1 MARDTKKRP
10 KLHKSRNAEP
20 LFWRRRMFVITQT
33 GIAYAAEND
42 HRSSVEWLTAA
53 GFITGPEDPA
63 LQRLVRGFVDHRGIF
78 AYRGLTFEH
87 IGASLPLYPVLHL
100 IQGDLKLPGDTP
112 VWLGARPSTGG
123 YGLEGT
129 RFAGHLDDLLKKYIV
144 RRLRPA
150 VEMRAKSA
158 A

>member
-10 KLHKSRNAEP
+10 KLHKSQKVEP
-20 LFWRRRMFVITQT
+20 LFWRRRMFVITPS
-33 GIAYAAEND
+33 GIVYASEND

-53 GFITGPEDPA
+53 GFVTGPEDPV
-63 LQRLVRGFVDHRGIF
+63 LQRLVRGFVDHRGIV
-78 AYRGLTFEH
+78 AYRGPSFEH
-87 IGASLPLYPVLHL
+87 IGVSLPLYPVLHL
-100 IQGDLKLPGDTP
+100 IQEDLELPGDTP
-112 VWLGARPSTGG
+112 VWLGARPSASG

-129 RFAGHLDDLLKKYIV
+129 RFAGHLDDLLKKYIA

-150 VEMRAKSA
+150 VETRAKSA